1 MGRLRQRG
9 KRLEENDW
17 LKNRLN
23 FTFNTSTP
31 RLNTGV
37 LVCCQVHEPT
47 CSMARLAQGRLQAFW
62 AEGDEVSVSVNT
74 DVVGEH

>member
-23 FTFNTSTP
+23 FTFNTPTP
-31 RLNTGV
+31 RISTGV
-37 LVCCQVHEPT
+37 LVCCQVHETHENP
-47 CSMARLAQGRLQAFW
+47 
-62 AEGDEVSVSVNT
+62 
-74 DVVGEH
+74 